1 MKMTKKVKWFLLK
14 KTKSFKRIHKIQT
27 QMGAETK
34 KAVCKCTPLILFFAY
49 SCSQLCQMFCTSS
62 SSSMMS
68 MSFSIRVICSS
79 VSSF

>member
-1 MKMTKKVKWFLLK
+1 MKLTKKVKWFLLK
-14 KTKSFKRIHKIQT
+14 KTKSFKRIHKIQP
-27 QMGAETK
+27 QMGAGTK
-34 KAVCKCTPLILFFAY
+34 KAACKCTPLILFFAY